1 MSCPGLP
8 DVVLTNCWWVSS
20 ILMPCPTPT
29 PICQAW
35 NCLSTISMATSPQ
48 PVPRALAKSRLGR
61 ASQLPSRRER
71 SFSRMLRNSP
81 GLGVQRPRAK
91 SCLCSLTWFES
102 PAFTQSMFAH
112 LDRRTRPSGRVL
124 TACED
129 GQVVPEAGP
138 SPSSLLL
145 GCPQLS
151 VNIISEGL
159 CGTES
164 LRFDVV
170 RSIKVFNRGLYFE

>member
-1 MSCPGLP
+1 MSCPGLS

-20 ILMPCPTPT
+20 ILVPCPTPT

-112 LDRRTRPSGRVL
+112 L
-124 TACED
+124 
-129 GQVVPEAGP
+129 
-138 SPSSLLL
+138 
-145 GCPQLS
+145 S
-151 VNIISEGL
+151 VK
-159 CGTES
+159 GTEELGHLEGSSQPVKMARWYLRQAPLPPPFSWVAPSCLSTLS
-164 LRFDVV
+164 LRAFVEQKAFV
-170 RSIKVFNRGLYFE
+170 LM